1 MKNQIFS
8 TLAVTGI
15 AFTSLV
21 MPLEAQAQ
29 RVVGVN
35 PGVETKNVSPDTS
48 ISGLFETEQ
57 GEEIEVD
64 SVRILVNGNDVTEQ
78 STITPNFFSYR
89 PDKPL
94 PPGQNQIKVEYQNT
108 MGEQRSVNWTFS
120 VEQPTQALNI
130 ESVTHNAKDTLG
142 SGATFLATIKGTP
155 NANAS
160 VLLISEETD
169 KVQSLPAEEV
179 SSGVYVATLNV
190 SPEEAFKNVVI
201 VGRLQQDDQMIHAA
215 ASETARFDASVAS
228 TNEPVVEE
236 QASETVETEEQPTEE
251 QASETA
257 ETEEESRDVAATYPL
272 RPAFL
277 SHQNGDKVDA
287 ANGFVLKGQTK
298 PSAEINIEVNAK
310 RQVLGGLVDIGSTDL
325 INKQVVADENGQFE
339 VTVPAPPKISS
350 GLRYTIQATA
360 SKGEEN
366 SQATEITLIQE

>member
-15 AFTSLV
+15 ALTSLV

-57 GEEIEVD
+57 GQAIDVD
-64 SVRILVNGNDVTEQ
+64 SVRIFVNGNEVTEQ

-89 PDKPL
+89 PDTAFS
-94 PPGQNQIKVEYQNT
+94 PGQNKVRVEYQNKQ
-108 MGEQRSVNWTFS
+108 GEQRSVNWTFS
-120 VEQPTQALNI
+120 VEQPTQALSI
-130 ESVTHNAKDTLG
+130 DSVTHNAKEALG
-142 SGATFLATIKGTP
+142 SGSTFLATIKGTP

-169 KVQSLPAEEV
+169 QVQSLPAQEV

-190 SPEEAFKNVVI
+190 APEDKFQKVVI
-201 VGRLQQDDQMIHAA
+201 VGRLQQDEQMMHAA

-228 TNEPVVEE
+228 DNDPVVEE
-236 QASETVETEEQPTEE
+236 EASDTAETDEQPSETVETDED
-251 QASETA
+251 ASQT
-257 ETEEESRDVAATYPL
+257 AATYPL

-277 SHQNGDKVDA
+277 SHQNGDEVNA
-287 ANGFVLKGQTK
+287 AEGFVLKGQTK
-298 PSAEINIEVNAK
+298 PNAKVNIEANAK
-310 RQVLGGLVDIGSTDL
+310 RRVLGGLVDIGSTDL
-325 INKQVVADENGQFE
+325 VNKQVVADENGQFE
-339 VTVPAPPKISS
+339 VMIPAPPTVSS
-350 GLRYTIQATA
+350 GLRYNIQATA

-366 SQATEITLIQE
+366 SEVTEMTLIQE